1 MGFDLFG
8 QNKQKGETYFRS
20 NVWGWR
26 PIWKIVTDF
35 CDDILDADEIKRG
48 NYNDFVKIDGAKSIM
63 LATRLQSLIDDGT
76 LQKMCDVYETNRYKE
91 LRAEEILMKALD
103 DWTKEQGASCGNDL
117 SSSDHD
123 LWEVMYHK
131 IKHNSNASYP
141 MDLEWL
147 KEFSDF
153 CEESDQGFKIG

>member
-1 MGFDLFG
+1 MGFDLYG
-8 QNKQKGETYFRS
+8 ENNKTGETYFRQS
-20 NVWGWR
+20 VWGWR
-26 PIWKIVTDF
+26 PIWKFVMDF
-35 CDDILDADEIKRG
+35 CDDILDAEELKRG

-76 LQKMCDVYETNRYKE
+76 IKELIDVYEKNRNKE
-91 LRAEEILMKALD
+91 VKAEEILMKALD
-103 DWTKEQGASCGNDL
+103 AWTKEQGASCGNDL
-117 SSSDHD
+117 SPPDHD

-131 IKHNSNASYP
+131 IRHNSNASYP
-141 MDLEWL
+141 MDLELL

>member
-1 MGFDLFG
+1 MGFDLYG
-8 QNKQKGETYFRS
+8 QNKQKGETYFRAS
-20 NVWGWR
+20 VWRWR

-91 LRAEEILMKALD
+91 LKAEEILMKALD

-141 MDLEWL
+141 MDLEYL

>member
-1 MGFDLFG
+1 MGFDLTG
-8 QNKQKGETYFRS
+8 QNKETGETYFRQ

-26 PIWKIVTDF
+26 PIWSFVTKF
-35 CDDILDADEIKRG
+35 CDDILDAEEIKRG

-76 LQKMCDVYETNRYKE
+76 IKE
-91 LRAEEILMKALD
+91 LIDDYEKNRNKEVKAEEILMKALD
-103 DWTKEQGASCGNDL
+103 AWTKEQGASCGNDL
-117 SSSDHD
+117 SPPDHD

-131 IKHNSNASYP
+131 IRHNSNASYP
-141 MDLEWL
+141 MDLELL

-153 CEESDQGFKIG
+153 CEESDQGFTIG

>member
-1 MGFDLFG
+1 MGFDLYG

-20 NVWGWR
+20 NVWGWS
-26 PIWKIVTDF
+26 PIWKIVTEF
-35 CDDILDADEIKRG
+35 CDDILDAEEIKRG

-76 LQKMCDVYETNRYKE
+76 IKELIDVYEKNRNKE
-91 LRAEEILMKALD
+91 VKAEEILMKALD
-103 DWTKEQGASCGNDL
+103 AWTKEQGASCGNDL
-117 SSSDHD
+117 SPPDHD

-131 IKHNSNASYP
+131 IRHNSNASYP
-141 MDLEWL
+141 MDLELL

>member
-8 QNKQKGETYFRS
+8 QNKQKGDTYFRA

-26 PIWKIVTDF
+26 PIWKIVTEF

-76 LQKMCDVYETNRYKE
+76 LKDMVDAYEKNRNKE
-91 LRAEEILMKALD
+91 VKAEEILMKALD
-103 DWTKEQGASCGNDL
+103 DWTTEQGATCGNNL
-117 SSSDHD
+117 SPSDKD
-123 LWEVMYHK
+123 IWDVMYHK
-131 IKHNSNASYP
+131 IRHNSNASYP
-141 MDLEWL
+141 MDLELL
-147 KEFSDF
+147 KEFADF
-153 CEESDQGFKIG
+153 CEKSDQGFKIG